1 MRRAAALMLLRLL
14 KTEVYCPVTGS
25 GPAGK
30 VASGTLGYITQKAED
45 VTQSQI

>member
-30 VASGTLGYITQKAED
+30 VASGTWDIVRKRLKT
-45 VTQSQI
+45 

>member
-1 MRRAAALMLLRLL
+1 MVAEDEPWRNVNEVAMRNAAALMLLRLL

-30 VASGTLGYITQKAED
+30 VASGT
-45 VTQSQI
+45 